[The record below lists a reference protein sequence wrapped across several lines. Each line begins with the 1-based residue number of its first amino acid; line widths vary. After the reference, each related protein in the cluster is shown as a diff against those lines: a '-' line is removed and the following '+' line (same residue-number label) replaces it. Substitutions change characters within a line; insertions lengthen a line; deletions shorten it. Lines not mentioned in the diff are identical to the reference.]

1 MTGDKTGHFT
11 VQNHYYKENIQ
22 IIVIESVSR
31 LLHDMDDQLK
41 FISLEQDDPIKCT
54 QVSIDVCLKAVEKL
68 KTIILKYKFRG
79 QGDEMKF
86 FKETKPKFMAPLI
99 YNLKVFKI
107 ESRKPNGSDKIRRK
121 YLLNEL
127 DKLKHYFDSNLDF
140 YRYYRTQSNY
150 LDHKYFLRGKF
161 DIRLTVDSFF
171 FEADD
176 RFSTSHDF
184 KVAKILAHD
193 RLQVYLEE
201 ELSNLDRKETSMI
214 TQDVPK
220 VKLYWTESKTAL
232 IELIYAL
239 HSQGAIDNG
248 KADIKDIA
256 VLFEHYFGIE
266 LGDYYRTF
274 LEIRVRK
281 TGRTKFIDSLKHSLI
296 KRMDEADDK

>member
-1 MTGDKTGHFT
+1 MTEPVNK
-11 VQNHYYKENIQ
+11 
-22 IIVIESVSR
+22 
-31 LLHDMDDQLK
+31 LLLEVEDQLK
-41 FISLEQDDPIKCT
+41 FISLEQDDSIKCA
-54 QVSIDVCLKAVEKL
+54 QISIEICLKAVHKL
-68 KTIILKYKFRG
+68 KVTILKYKFRT
-79 QGDEMKF
+79 QNEEIKF
-86 FKETKPKFMAPLI
+86 FKEVKPKFISPLI
-99 YNLKVFKI
+99 YHLKIFKI
-107 ESRKPNGSDKIRRK
+107 ESRKPNGGDKIKRK
-121 YLLNEL
+121 YYLHEL
-127 DKLKHYFDSNLDF
+127 EKLKNYFDSNLDF

-150 LDHKYFLRGKF
+150 LDHKYFLRGKY

-171 FEADD
+171 FEADE
-176 RFSTSHDF
+176 RFCTSHDF

-201 ELSNLDRKETSMI
+201 ELSNLDRKETNMI
-214 TQDVPK
+214 TQEAPK

-239 HSQGAIDNG
+239 HAQGAIDNG

-256 VLFEHYFGIE
+256 VLFEHFFGIE

-281 TGRTKFIDSLKHSLI
+281 TGRTKFIDAMKHSLI

>member
-1 MTGDKTGHFT
+1 MTEIVSKLL
-11 VQNHYYKENIQ
+11 QNLE
-22 IIVIESVSR
+22 
-31 LLHDMDDQLK
+31 DQLK
-41 FISLEQDDPIKCT
+41 FIDLEQDDPIKAA
-54 QVSIDVCLKAVEKL
+54 QLSIDICRKANEKL
-68 KTIILKYKFRG
+68 KASLLKHKFKN
-79 QGDEMKF
+79 QTEEIKF
-86 FKETKPKFMAPLI
+86 FKETKPKFLAPLI
-99 YNLKVFKI
+99 YHLKVYKI

-150 LDHKYFLRGKF
+150 LDHKYFLRGKY

-201 ELSNLDRKETSMI
+201 ELSNLDRKETNMI
-214 TQDVPK
+214 TQDAPK

-239 HSQGAIDNG
+239 HSHGAFENG
-248 KADIKDIA
+248 RADIKDIA
-256 VLFEHYFGIE
+256 ASFEYLFGVE

-274 LEIRVRK
+274 LELRMRK
-281 TGRTKFIDSLKHSLI
+281 TGRTKFLHTLIQSLAK
-296 KRMDEADDK
+296 KMDDAEEK

>member
-1 MTGDKTGHFT
+1 M
-11 VQNHYYKENIQ
+11 
-22 IIVIESVSR
+22 IEQVSK
-31 LLHDMDDQLK
+31 LLIDFEDQLK
-41 FISLEQDDPIKCT
+41 FIDLEQDDPIKCA
-54 QVSIDVCLKAVEKL
+54 QLSIDVCLKALDKL
-68 KTIILKYKFRG
+68 KISILKHKFKTQAEEIR
-79 QGDEMKF
+79 F
-86 FKETKPKFMAPLI
+86 FKVVKPKFLSPLI
-99 YNLKVFKI
+99 YHLKIFKI
-107 ESRKPNGSDKIRRK
+107 ESHKPNGSNKIRRK

-150 LDHKYFLRGKF
+150 LDHKYFLRGKY

-176 RFSTSHDF
+176 RLSTSHDF

-214 TQDVPK
+214 SQDFPM
-220 VKLYWTESKTAL
+220 VKLSWTESKTAL

-239 HSQGAIDNG
+239 HAQGALDNG

-256 VLFEHYFGIE
+256 ASFELLFGIE

-281 TGRTKFIDSLKHSLI
+281 TGRTKFIDALKHSLV
-296 KRMDEADDK
+296 KKMDEADEK

>member
-1 MTGDKTGHFT
+1 MI
-11 VQNHYYKENIQ
+11 EQ
-22 IIVIESVSR
+22 ISK
-31 LLHDMDDQLK
+31 LLIDFEDQLK
-41 FISLEQDDPIKCT
+41 FIDLEQDDPIKCA
-54 QVSIDVCLKAVEKL
+54 QLSIDVCLKALDKL
-68 KTIILKYKFRG
+68 KNSILKHKFKTQAEEIR
-79 QGDEMKF
+79 F
-86 FKETKPKFMAPLI
+86 FKVVKPKFFSPLI
-99 YNLKVFKI
+99 YHLKIFKI
-107 ESRKPNGSDKIRRK
+107 ESHKPNGSNKIRRK

-150 LDHKYFLRGKF
+150 LDHKYFLRGKY

-176 RFSTSHDF
+176 RLSTSHDF

-214 TQDVPK
+214 SQDFPM
-220 VKLYWTESKTAL
+220 VKLSWTESKTAL

-239 HSQGAIDNG
+239 HAQGALDNG

-256 VLFEHYFGIE
+256 TSFELLFGIE

-281 TGRTKFIDSLKHSLI
+281 TGRTKFIDTLKHSLT
-296 KRMDEADDK
+296 KKMDEADDK

>member
-1 MTGDKTGHFT
+1 MLET
-11 VQNHYYKENIQ
+11 VA
-22 IIVIESVSR
+22 R
-31 LLHDMDDQLK
+31 LLNDLEDQLK
-41 FISLEQDDPIKCT
+41 FIDLEQDDPIKCA
-54 QVSIDVCLKAVEKL
+54 QLSIDVSLKAVEKL
-68 KTIILKYKFRG
+68 KNILLKHKFKS
-79 QGDEMKF
+79 QGEEIRF
-86 FKETKPKFMAPLI
+86 FKETKPKFLAPLI
-99 YNLKVFKI
+99 YHLKVYKI

-121 YLLNEL
+121 YLVNEL
-127 DKLKHYFDSNLDF
+127 DRLKHYFDSNLDF

-171 FEADD
+171 FEADE
-176 RFSTSHDF
+176 RVSTSHDF

-214 TQDVPK
+214 SQDLQK
-220 VKLYWTESKTAL
+220 VRLSWTESKTAL

-239 HSQGAIDNG
+239 HSQGAVDNG

-256 VLFEHYFGIE
+256 TLFENLFGVE

-281 TGRTKFIDSLKHSLI
+281 TGRTKFIDSLQQSLV

>member
-1 MTGDKTGHFT
+1 M
-11 VQNHYYKENIQ
+11 NESIQ
-22 IIVIESVSR
+22 K
-31 LLHDMDDQLK
+31 LLIDVEDQLK
-41 FISLEQDDPIKCT
+41 FIDLEQDDPIKCA
-54 QVSIDVCLKAVEKL
+54 QLSIDVCLKAANKL
-68 KTIILKYKFRG
+68 KNIILKHKFKT
-79 QGDEMKF
+79 QGEEIKF
-86 FKETKPKFMAPLI
+86 FKETKPKFLAPLV
-99 YNLKVFKI
+99 YHLKVYKI
-107 ESRKPNGSDKIRRK
+107 ESRKPNGGDKIRKK

-150 LDHKYFLRGKF
+150 LDHKYFLRGKY

-171 FEADD
+171 FEADE
-176 RFSTSHDF
+176 RFCTSHDF

-214 TQDVPK
+214 TQDAPK

-239 HSQGAIDNG
+239 HSQSAIDNG

-256 VLFEHYFGIE
+256 ASFEHLFGIE

-274 LEIRVRK
+274 LEIRIRK
-281 TGRTKFIDSLKHSLI
+281 TGRTKFIDSLKQSLS

>member
-1 MTGDKTGHFT
+1 MTESLHKLL
-11 VQNHYYKENIQ
+11 
-22 IIVIESVSR
+22 IE
-31 LLHDMDDQLK
+31 LEDQLK
-41 FISLEQDDPIKCT
+41 FIDLEEDDALKCA
-54 QVSIDVCLKAVEKL
+54 QLSMDVCLRAINKL
-68 KTIILKYKFRG
+68 KGIILKHKFKSQAEEIR
-79 QGDEMKF
+79 F
-86 FKETKPKFMAPLI
+86 FKTTKPKFLSQLI
-99 YNLKVFKI
+99 YHLKVFKI
-107 ESRKPNGSDKIRRK
+107 ESRKPNGGDKIRKK

-140 YRYYRTQSNY
+140 YRYFRTQSTY
-150 LDHKYFLRGKF
+150 LDHKYFLRGKY

-171 FEADD
+171 FEADE
-176 RFSTSHDF
+176 RFCTSHDF

-201 ELSNLDRKETSMI
+201 ELSNLERKETSMT

-239 HSQGAIDNG
+239 HAQGAVDNG

-256 VLFEHYFGIE
+256 ALFEHLFGIE

-281 TGRTKFIDSLKHSLI
+281 TGRTKFIDSLKQSLI

>member
-1 MTGDKTGHFT
+1 MNEQLTKLL
-11 VQNHYYKENIQ
+11 
-22 IIVIESVSR
+22 IE
-31 LLHDMDDQLK
+31 LEDQLK
-41 FISLEQDDPIKCT
+41 FIDLEQDDPIKSAQLC
-54 QVSIDVCLKAVEKL
+54 IDICLRALNKL
-68 KTIILKYKFRG
+68 KSFIQRYKFRN
-79 QGDEMKF
+79 QNDEIKF
-86 FKETKPKFMAPLI
+86 FKEIKPKFLSPLV
-99 YNLKVFKI
+99 YYLKVYKI

-150 LDHKYFLRGKF
+150 LDHKYFLRGKY

-176 RFSTSHDF
+176 RFCTSHDF

-201 ELSNLDRKETSMI
+201 ELSNLDRKETNMI
-214 TQDVPK
+214 TQDLPK

-239 HSQGAIDNG
+239 HSYGAFDNG
-248 KADIKDIA
+248 RADIKDIA
-256 VLFEHYFGIE
+256 ASFEHLFGVE

-281 TGRTKFIDSLKHSLI
+281 TGRTKFIDSLKQSLV

>member
-1 MTGDKTGHFT
+1 MTEQTH
-11 VQNHYYKENIQ
+11 
-22 IIVIESVSR
+22 R
-31 LLHDMDDQLK
+31 LLIELDDQLK
-41 FISLEQDDPIKCT
+41 FISLEQDNSLKCAEL
-54 QVSIDVCLKAVEKL
+54 SISVCLKAIEKL
-68 KTIILKYKFRG
+68 KSIILKHRFKSQLEEIR
-79 QGDEMKF
+79 F
-86 FKETKPKFMAPLI
+86 FKTIKPKFLSPLI
-99 YNLKVFKI
+99 YHLKIFKI
-107 ESRKPNGSDKIRRK
+107 ESRKPNGSGKIRRK
-121 YLLNEL
+121 YLHNEL

-150 LDHKYFLRGKF
+150 LDHKYFLRGKY

-201 ELSNLDRKETSMI
+201 ELANLDRKETNMI
-214 TQDVPK
+214 AQDVPK

-256 VLFEHYFGIE
+256 ALFEYLFAVD

-281 TGRTKFIDSLKHSLI
+281 TGKTKFIDSLRSSLT

>member
-1 MTGDKTGHFT
+1 M
-11 VQNHYYKENIQ
+11 N
-22 IIVIESVSR
+22 ESLNK
-31 LLHDMDDQLK
+31 LLTELGDQLK
-41 FISLEQDDPIKCT
+41 FIDLEEDDPIKCA
-54 QVSIDVCLKAVEKL
+54 QLSIDVSRKAVEIL
-68 KTIILKYKFRG
+68 KNIILKYKFKS
-79 QGDEMKF
+79 QGEEIKF
-86 FKETKPKFMAPLI
+86 FKETKPKFLAPLI
-99 YNLKVFKI
+99 YHLKVYKI

-150 LDHKYFLRGKF
+150 LDHKYFLRGKY

-171 FEADD
+171 FEADE
-176 RFSTSHDF
+176 RVSTSHDF

-214 TQDVPK
+214 SQDVPK

-256 VLFEHYFGIE
+256 ALFEHYFGLE

-281 TGRTKFIDSLKHSLI
+281 TGRTKFIDSLKHSLV

>member
-1 MTGDKTGHFT
+1 MVEIANK
-11 VQNHYYKENIQ
+11 
-22 IIVIESVSR
+22 
-31 LLHDMDDQLK
+31 LLSNLDDQLK
-41 FISLEQDDPIKCT
+41 FIDLEQDDPIKCAEL
-54 QVSIDVCLKAVEKL
+54 SIDVCRKVIEKL
-68 KTIILKYKFRG
+68 KNIILKYKFKN
-79 QGDEMKF
+79 QNEEIKF
-86 FKETKPKFMAPLI
+86 FKETKPKFFAPLI
-99 YNLKVFKI
+99 YHLKIYKI
-107 ESRKPNGSDKIRRK
+107 ESRKPNGSNEIRKK
-121 YLLNEL
+121 YLLHEL
-127 DKLKHYFDSNLDF
+127 EKLKHYFDSNLDF

-150 LDHKYFLRGKF
+150 LDHKYFLRGKY

-171 FEADD
+171 FEADE
-176 RFSTSHDF
+176 RVSTSHDF

-201 ELSNLDRKETSMI
+201 ELSILDRKETNMTS
-214 TQDVPK
+214 QDVPK

-256 VLFEHYFGIE
+256 ALFEHYFGVE

-281 TGRTKFIDSLKHSLI
+281 TGRTKFIDSLKYSLV

>member
-1 MTGDKTGHFT
+1 M
-11 VQNHYYKENIQ
+11 N
-22 IIVIESVSR
+22 ESVNK
-31 LLHDMDDQLK
+31 LLIELGDQLK
-41 FISLEQDDPIKCT
+41 FIDLEEDDPIKCS
-54 QVSIDVCLKAVEKL
+54 QLSIEVCLKAVNKL
-68 KTIILKYKFRG
+68 KNLILKHKFKN
-79 QGDEMKF
+79 QNEEIKF
-86 FKETKPKFMAPLI
+86 FKETKPKFLVPLI
-99 YNLKVFKI
+99 YHLKIYKI
-107 ESRKPNGSDKIRRK
+107 ESRKPNGSNEIRRK
-121 YLLNEL
+121 FLLNEL

-150 LDHKYFLRGKF
+150 LDHKYFLRGKY

-171 FEADD
+171 FEADE
-176 RFSTSHDF
+176 RVSTSHDF

-214 TQDVPK
+214 SQDVPK

-256 VLFEHYFGIE
+256 ALFEHYFGVE

-281 TGRTKFIDSLKHSLI
+281 TGRTKFIDSLKYSLI

>member
-1 MTGDKTGHFT
+1 MMD
-11 VQNHYYKENIQ
+11 NIQ
-22 IIVIESVSR
+22 KLR
-31 LLHDMDDQLK
+31 GDLDDQLK
-41 FISLEQDDPIKCT
+41 FIDLEQDDALKCA
-54 QVSIDVCLKAVEKL
+54 QLSIDVCLKGLERL
-68 KTIILKYKFRG
+68 KAIILKYKFKNNSEEIR
-79 QGDEMKF
+79 F
-86 FKETKPKFMAPLI
+86 FKELKPKFLAPLI
-99 YNLKVFKI
+99 YHLKVFKI
-107 ESRKPNGSDKIRRK
+107 ESRKPNGGDKIKKR

-150 LDHKYFLRGKF
+150 LDHKYFLRGKY

-171 FEADD
+171 FEADE
-176 RFSTSHDF
+176 RFCTSHDF

-193 RLQVYLEE
+193 RLQVFLEE
-201 ELSNLDRKETSMI
+201 ELTNLERKETNMT

-239 HSQGAIDNG
+239 QAQGAVDNG

-256 VLFEHYFGIE
+256 AVFEHMFGLE

-281 TGRTKFIDSLKHSLI
+281 TGRTKFIDTLRNTLI

>member
-1 MTGDKTGHFT
+1 LTD
-11 VQNHYYKENIQ
+11 
-22 IIVIESVSR
+22 SVKK
-31 LLHDMDDQLK
+31 LLEQLEDQLK
-41 FISLEQDDPIKCT
+41 FIDLEQDDSIKAA
-54 QVSIDVCLKAVEKL
+54 QLSIDVCRKANEKL
-68 KTIILKYKFRG
+68 KALILRHKFKN
-79 QGDEMKF
+79 QSEEIKF
-86 FKETKPKFMAPLI
+86 FKEVKPKFLAPLI
-99 YNLKVFKI
+99 YHLKIYKI
-107 ESRKPNGSDKIRRK
+107 ESRKPNGSNDIRRK

-150 LDHKYFLRGKF
+150 LDHKYFLRGKY

-171 FEADD
+171 FEADE
-176 RFSTSHDF
+176 RVSTSHDF

-201 ELSNLDRKETSMI
+201 ELSNLDRKESGMI
-214 TQDVPK
+214 TQEAPK

-239 HSQGAIDNG
+239 HSHGAFDNG
-248 KADIKDIA
+248 RADIKDIA
-256 VLFEHYFGIE
+256 ASFEHLFGVE

-281 TGRTKFIDSLKHSLI
+281 TGRTKFIDSLKQSLI